1 MADVTE
7 NVEQQQQDP
16 AVSAPS
22 WMKRYTQVKPEEQSP
37 GFFEAV
43 GAGFRRENLAY
54 NVLDALASE
63 KPEDIDL
70 SYRFEEHKDE
80 LLQGLPEYM
89 HPSIAREASLD
100 AARYE
105 RQRALDDL
113 ADQQIIADSGFTGIT
128 ASLIGAVLSPENY
141 VPWNAAASWT
151 NKVNR
156 MANAVRLGLVTGGTA
171 AGAEAVLAANDY
183 TKDGEDILYAGT
195 FGFVLGGSI
204 GAAVKPKAPSAPA
217 RAADDAVRPA
227 TEAATEAAGATTG
240 VRESVTDLT
249 DVYGPPRPQTITRDA
264 VVSTGRRAERR
275 TGPIEISARIEAE
288 EVLDSLPN
296 LQTVSKAK
304 RARVQEDVAR
314 QLGRLDPEANV
325 GSDIAEQ
332 LDEAYSFAGIEP
344 RGTKT
349 VTVSERVAGSWEDLQ
364 ADMKIASQKLRDD
377 MDRKLVDDA
386 VLAADDSAGAMRNR
400 NYEPQIV
407 DTSGTEDDIL
417 DAANEWASSNRIKE
431 RLDADLTN
439 TAAVKS
445 KILSGDF
452 TRLMNHP
459 SNVVKRIAN
468 DLLEGGTGTL
478 GRQNSAAMYKD
489 MYERRILSRGMIP
502 LNEEAAAWA
511 KESGYNFWKRNFH
524 TEARAKFDRQVREV
538 LEARTTG
545 RETQIT
551 NPRVIAAADKWDEMM
566 EEALNIGKK
575 SGWEAMQDI
584 PPRKGYVPL
593 QWSGQAIL
601 RAGKRKSTALISR
614 GYQSVD
620 IPKEMADEIAAA
632 VVKRALDGTAGVD
645 ANIAGL
651 LQKNQ
656 RGQLR
661 TALERMGLE
670 DKQINGMMRVL
681 DAREAK
687 AGPSFTKGRTK
698 IDLNQQVND
707 LSLIDLV
714 DNDLN
719 SIASK
724 YARDVSGRAA
734 MAKKGF
740 TNDTIWNNWKSAAMK
755 DNARVAG
762 LADGKDD
769 NLSEFLDD
777 IKSYFTAT
785 PIAGG
790 INKNARR
797 LQQAATIS
805 SLGMV
810 GAAQLAEIG
819 TVVGRL
825 GLKAAAKA
833 MPAVDDI
840 ATLART
846 PKKAGGV
853 IDELRPL
860 LGEFDYDHLLYRPD
874 IVIDDK
880 ISGAMDL
887 QTWGKVLDKG
897 LGRGSVLLGYAS
909 GMNTVRHM
917 EHRMA
922 AKMMVNKFAD
932 LARNPEKIAKS
943 AARMEDI
950 GMNPEQ
956 LQDAIKQ
963 INKYAEFDANGTMTK
978 INLTKWPEET
988 AEQFAIAINRHTAQV
1003 VQRQLAGET
1012 SNWMHKTVGS
1022 LLTQFRHFPM
1032 VAFEKQLLRNLRF
1045 HDQATMQTILY
1056 GFAVSYGIQSIK
1068 AAMSDRELEQ
1078 EDLIKQTVNYMGMAS
1093 VLPEIGTV
1101 ANQLGLAPDV
1111 LNTRKMGH
1119 TGNRVDEFDVID
1131 FIPAAGQINKFAKAG
1146 ALPGKALMG
1155 DVSDADIRGAFMAL
1169 PLSTTIFGKTLMQ
1182 LMLED

>member
-7 NVEQQQQDP
+7 NVEQQQEP
-16 AVSAPS
+16 AAPAPS
-22 WMKRYTQVKPEEQSP
+22 WMKRYTQVQPEEKSP

-54 NVLDALASE
+54 NVLDSLSSE

-70 SYRFEEHKDE
+70 SYNFQAHKDE
-80 LLQGLPEYM
+80 LLKDLPEHM
-89 HPSIAREASLD
+89 HSSIAREASLE

-128 ASLIGAVLSPENY
+128 ASLIGGIVSPENY
-141 VPWNAAASWT
+141 IPWTAAASWT
-151 NKVNR
+151 NKANR
-156 MANAVRLGLVTGGTA
+156 AANAARLGLVTAGTA
-171 AGAEAVLAANDY
+171 AGTEAVLASQDY
-183 TKDGEDILYAGT
+183 TKDGEDVLYAAS
-195 FGFVLGGSI
+195 FGFVLGG
-204 GAAVKPKAPSAPA
+204 AVGGIIKPKVGTPAP
-217 RAADDAVRPA
+217 RAADDVAA
-227 TEAATEAAGATTG
+227 EAAPPPAASG

-249 DVYGPPRPQTITRDA
+249 DVYGPPRPQTVVRDA
-264 VVSTGRRAERR
+264 AVSTGRRAERR
-275 TGPIEISARIEAE
+275 TGPIEVAARIEAE
-288 EVLDSLPN
+288 EVIDSLPN
-296 LQTVSKAK
+296 LDTVSTAK

-314 QLGRLDPEANV
+314 QIQRLDPEANV

-332 LDEAYSFAGIEP
+332 LDKAYAFAGIEP
-344 RGTKT
+344 RGTKR
-349 VTVSERVAGSWEDLQ
+349 VTVSERVAGTWEDLQ
-364 ADMKIASQKLRDD
+364 ADMKTASVKLRED

-386 VLAADDSAGAMRNR
+386 VLSAEDSAGAARNR
-400 NYEPQIV
+400 SVDPQIV

-417 DAANEWASSNRIKE
+417 DAANDWAQSNRIKE
-431 RLDADLTN
+431 RLAEDLTN

-445 KILSGDF
+445 KILASDF
-452 TRLMNHP
+452 TRLVNHP

-478 GRQNSAAMYKD
+478 GRTNTAAMYKD
-489 MYERRILSRGMIP
+489 MYERRILSRGLIP
-502 LNEEAAAWA
+502 LNEQYAQWA
-511 KESGYNFWKRNFH
+511 KSSGYSFYKRNFH
-524 TEARAKFDRQVREV
+524 TAARTKFDRQVREV
-538 LEARTTG
+538 LESRTTG
-545 RETQIT
+545 AETRIT
-551 NPRVIAAADKWDEMM
+551 DPYVLEAADKWDEMM
-566 EEALNIGKK
+566 ETAIDIGKK

-593 QWSGQAIL
+593 QWSGTSIL
-601 RAGKRKSTALISR
+601 RVGKRRSQQLISR

-645 ANIAGL
+645 TNIAGL

-656 RGQLR
+656 RGQLA
-661 TALERMGLE
+661 TALENMGISRE
-670 DKQINGMMRVL
+670 QINGMMRVL

-698 IDLNQQVND
+698 IDLNQTVND
-707 LSLIDLV
+707 LSLLDLV

-719 SIASK
+719 AIASK
-724 YARDVSGRAA
+724 YARDVSGRSA

-740 TNDTIWNNWKSAAMK
+740 TNDTIWNTWKSAALK
-755 DNARVAG
+755 DNARVQQ
-762 LADGKDD
+762 LAEGQDD

-797 LQQAATIS
+797 IQQMATIS

-810 GAAQLAEIG
+810 GAAQLAELG

-825 GLKAAAKA
+825 GLKAAAKNL
-833 MPAVDDI
+833 PAVDEI
-840 ATLART
+840 VTLART
-846 PKKAGGV
+846 PKKAGNV
-853 IDELRPL
+853 LDELRPL
-860 LGEFDYDHLLYRPD
+860 LGDFDYDHLLYRPD

-887 QTWGKVLDKG
+887 STFGKVLDKG
-897 LGRGSVLLGYAS
+897 LGRGSVMLGYAS
-909 GMNTVRHM
+909 GMNTVRHF

-922 AKMMVNKFAD
+922 AKMMINKFAD
-932 LARNPEKIAKS
+932 LATNPEKLAKS

-950 GMNPEQ
+950 GMDPKQ
-956 LQDAIKQ
+956 LQAAITQ
-963 INKYAEFDANGTMTK
+963 IKKHGVFDANGTLTE
-978 INLTKWPEET
+978 IGLTKWPEET

-1032 VAFEKQLLRNLRF
+1032 VAFEKQLLRNLKF
-1045 HDQATMQTILY
+1045 HDQATMSTIMY
-1056 GFAVSYGIQSIK
+1056 GFAVSYGVQSIK
-1068 AAMSDRELEQ
+1068 AALSGDERTQ

-1119 TGNRVDEFDVID
+1119 TGNRVDEFDIID
-1131 FIPAAGQINKFAKAG
+1131 FIPAAGQINKIAKAG
-1146 ALPGKALMG
+1146 ALPGKVISG

-1169 PLSTTIFGKTLMQ
+1169 PMSTTIFGKMLLQ
-1182 LMLED
+1182 SMLED

>member
-7 NVEQQQQDP
+7 NVEQQQDP
-16 AVSAPS
+16 AASAPS
-22 WMKRYTQVKPEEQSP
+22 WMKRYTQVQPEEQSP
-37 GFFEAV
+37 GFFETV

-54 NVLDALASE
+54 NVLESLSSE

-80 LLQGLPEYM
+80 LLKDLPEHM

-113 ADQQIIADSGFTGIT
+113 ADQQIITDSGFTGVA
-128 ASLIGAVLSPENY
+128 ASFIGAVVSPENY
-141 VPWNAAASWT
+141 VPWTAAASWT
-151 NKVNR
+151 NKANR
-156 MANAVRLGLVTGGTA
+156 AANAVRTGLVTGGTA

-183 TKDGEDILYAGT
+183 TKDGEDVLYAGT
-195 FGFVLGGSI
+195 FGFVLGGAI
-204 GAAVKPKAPSAPA
+204 GAAVKPKVPGAAP
-217 RAADDAVRPA
+217 RAAD
-227 TEAATEAAGATTG
+227 EAAEAVEETTAASTG

-249 DVYGPPRPQTITRDA
+249 NIYGPPRPQTVTRDA

-275 TGPIEISARIEAE
+275 TGPIEVAARVEAE
-288 EVLDSLPN
+288 EVIESLPN
-296 LQTVSKAK
+296 LKTVSTTKK
-304 RARVQEDVAR
+304 ARVQEDVAR

-325 GSDIAEQ
+325 GSDIAEV
-332 LDEAYSFAGIEP
+332 LDEAYAFAGIEP

-349 VTVSERVAGSWEDLQ
+349 VTISERVAGTWDDLQ
-364 ADMKIASQKLRDD
+364 ADMKTASQKLRDD

-386 VLAADDSAGAMRNR
+386 MMSSDDSAGAARNR
-400 NYEPQIV
+400 SYEPQIV

-417 DAANEWASSNRIKE
+417 DAANEWAESSRIKE

-445 KILSGDF
+445 KILSSDF

-511 KESGYNFWKRNFH
+511 KESGYNFWSRNFH

-538 LEARTTG
+538 LESRTTG
-545 RETQIT
+545 RPTQIT
-551 NPRVIAAADKWDEMM
+551 NPRVVSAADKWDEMM

-584 PPRKGYVPL
+584 PSRKGYVPL
-593 QWSGQAIL
+593 QWNGAAIL
-601 RAGKRKSTALISR
+601 RVGKRRSQQLISR
-614 GYQSVD
+614 GYQSVN

-661 TALERMGLE
+661 TALEQMGLK
-670 DKQINGMMRVL
+670 DDQINGMMRVL
-681 DAREAK
+681 DVREAK

-698 IDLNQQVND
+698 IDLNQTVND

-719 SIASK
+719 AIASK

-762 LADGKDD
+762 LADGQDD

-797 LQQAATIS
+797 LQQFATIS

-810 GAAQLAEIG
+810 GAAQLAELG

-860 LGEFDYDHLLYRPD
+860 LGDFDYDHLLYRPD

-887 QTWGKVLDKG
+887 TTFGKVLDKG
-897 LGRGSVLLGYAS
+897 LGRGNVMLGYAS

-922 AKMMVNKFAD
+922 AKMMINKFAD
-932 LARNPEKIAKS
+932 LARNPDRIQKS

-950 GMNPEQ
+950 GMGPKQ

-963 INKYAEFDANGTMTK
+963 INKHAVFDGNGTLIK
-978 INLTKWPEET
+978 INLTQWPEET

-1045 HDQATMQTILY
+1045 HDQATMSTILY
-1056 GFAVSYGIQSIK
+1056 GFAVSYGVQSIK
-1068 AAMSDRELEQ
+1068 AALSDREMEQ

-1119 TGNRVDEFDVID
+1119 TGNQVDEFDVID

-1146 ALPGKALMG
+1146 ALPGKALVG

-1169 PLSTTIFGKTLMQ
+1169 PMSTTIFGKGLMQ
-1182 LMLED
+1182 LMLEE

>member
-7 NVEQQQQDP
+7 NVEQQQDP
-16 AVSAPS
+16 AASAPS
-22 WMKRYTQVKPEEQSP
+22 WMKRYTTVQPEEQSP
-37 GFFEAV
+37 GFFETV

-54 NVLDALASE
+54 NVLDAMASD

-70 SYRFEEHKDE
+70 SYRFDDHRDE
-80 LLQGLPEYM
+80 LLEGLPEHM
-89 HPSIAREASLD
+89 HPSIAREASLS

-113 ADQQIIADSGFTGIT
+113 TDQQIIADGGFTGVT
-128 ASLIGAVLSPENY
+128 ASLIGAVVSPENY
-141 VPWNAAASWT
+141 VPWTAAASWT
-151 NKVNR
+151 NKANR
-156 MANAVRLGLVTGGTA
+156 AANAVRLGLVTAGTA
-171 AGAEAVLAANDY
+171 GGAEAILAANDY
-183 TKDGEDILYAGT
+183 TKDGEDVLYAAS
-195 FGFVLGGSI
+195 FGFVLGGGI
-204 GAAVKPKAPSAPA
+204 GGAIKPKKVPSTATRVDEA
-217 RAADDAVRPA
+217 AADVADASV
-227 TEAATEAAGATTG
+227 GSSG

-249 DVYGPPRPQTITRDA
+249 DVYGPPRPQTVTREA
-264 VVSTGRRAERR
+264 TVSTGLRAERR
-275 TGPIEISARIEAE
+275 TGPIEVPARIEAE

-296 LQTVSKAK
+296 LDTVSNAK
-304 RARVQEDVAR
+304 RARVQEDVSRAVS
-314 QLGRLDPEANV
+314 RLDPEANV
-325 GSDIAEQ
+325 GSDVAER
-332 LDEAYSFAGIEP
+332 LDKAYEFAGIEP
-344 RGTKT
+344 RGTKR
-349 VTVSERVAGSWEDLQ
+349 VAVSERVAGTWEELQ
-364 ADMKIASQKLRDD
+364 ADMKTAATKLRED

-386 VLAADDSAGAMRNR
+386 IASSDDSAGAMRNQS
-400 NYEPQIV
+400 YEPQIV

-417 DAANEWASSNRIKE
+417 DAANDWAQSSRIKE
-431 RLDADLTN
+431 RLAADMTN
-439 TAAVKS
+439 TATVKS
-445 KILSGDF
+445 KILASDF
-452 TRLMNHP
+452 TRLVNHP

-511 KESGYNFWKRNFH
+511 KSSGYGFWKRNFH

-538 LEARTTG
+538 LESRTTG
-545 RETQIT
+545 RPTQI
-551 NPRVIAAADKWDEMM
+551 NDPHVIRAADKWDEMM

-584 PPRKGYVPL
+584 PTRKGYVPL
-593 QWSGQAIL
+593 QWSGASIM
-601 RAGKRKSTALISR
+601 RAGKRRSQQLISR

-620 IPKEMADEIAAA
+620 IPKEMADEIAQA
-632 VVKRALDGTAGVD
+632 VVKRAIDGTAGVD
-645 ANIAGL
+645 TNIAGL

-661 TALERMGLE
+661 TALEQMGLGDE
-670 DKQINGMMRVL
+670 RINGMMRIL

-698 IDLNQQVND
+698 IDLNQTVND

-719 SIASK
+719 AIASK
-724 YARDVSGRAA
+724 YARDVAGRSA

-755 DNARVAG
+755 DNARVRT
-762 LADGKDD
+762 LAEGEDD

-797 LQQAATIS
+797 IQQFATIS

-810 GAAQLAEIG
+810 GAAQLAELG

-825 GLKAAAKA
+825 GLKAASKA
-833 MPAVDDI
+833 MPAVDEI
-840 ATLART
+840 VTLART

-860 LGEFDYDHLLYRPD
+860 LGDFDYDHLLYRPD

-887 QTWGKVLDKG
+887 HTWGKVLDKG
-897 LGRGSVLLGYAS
+897 LGRGSVMLGYAS
-909 GMNTVRHM
+909 GMNTVRHF

-922 AKMMVNKFAD
+922 AKMMINKFAD
-932 LARNPEKIAKS
+932 LAKNPATRTKS

-950 GMNPEQ
+950 GMDPRQ
-956 LQDAIKQ
+956 LDAVITQ
-963 INKYAEFDANGTMTK
+963 INRHGVFDANGTLVE
-978 INLTKWPEET
+978 IGLTKWPEET

-1045 HDQATMQTILY
+1045 HDQATMSTIMY
-1056 GFAVSYGIQSIK
+1056 GFAVSYGVQSIK
-1068 AAMSDRELEQ
+1068 AALSDREMDQ

-1146 ALPGKALMG
+1146 ALPGKALTG
-1155 DVSDADIRGAFMAL
+1155 EVSDADVRGAFMAL
-1169 PLSTTIFGKTLMQ
+1169 PMSTTIFGKTLMQ